1 MSPHI
6 LRRAPFALAL
16 AAALW
21 CVSIGV
27 YILTTF
33 RPYGG
38 SPLGVIPFSIPVIL
52 AALTALAARFRA
64 PDFMAVPVALFL
76 GFVYVTGFS
85 IGGAFHGP
93 AMVLAL
99 AVLVETGLFWWEKQ
113 RVAKA

>member
-6 LRRAPFALAL
+6 LRHVLLVLAL

-21 CVSIGV
+21 CAWIGV

-52 AALTALAARFRA
+52 AALVALAARFRA

-85 IGGAFHGP
+85 IGGAYHGP
-93 AMVLAL
+93 VAVLVLAT
-99 AVLVETGLFWWEKQ
+99 LVETGLFWWEKR